1 MDMRKLLLANQQG
14 AQALRENMGGPSAVP
29 MESAGTSMN
38 VETAALLTSIHS
50 DPSLFK
56 RYEKA
61 VLKYRKEAATDVAVQ
76 SGRVTPDDH
85 VVLSLARD
93 LRNEYGTAE
102 GKGAHQA
109 VLSAALHEVDF
120 DAVARD
126 IVTDASVM
134 VVPAGGSKGEDKG
147 DEVESEGDAEDKAPE
162 FGSDEAEGDEEEAP
176 EFGSDEDAE
185 EAPEFGSDEADEKD

>member
-147 DEVESEGDAEDKAPE
+147 EDKGDEVESEGDAEDKAPE

-176 EFGSDEDAE
+176 EFGSDEAN
-185 EAPEFGSDEADEKD
+185 EKD